1 MITSVDV
8 SGADAP
14 LNLPLWGYEDGF
26 YIKEITGL
34 GPVSAE
40 FSTSSRARFD
50 GLRLQNVRK
59 GVRNIVMTVGLL
71 TGHHTRTVE
80 SLRHQLYLSYPV
92 GQEVNLT
99 INREGLQDLHIT
111 GVVESVEDAIFSREP
126 EMVVSVVCMNPY
138 YRVGEPNS
146 HQTAYDRNLS
156 KDLVIDYEGNVPG
169 GIRIW
174 LQVSSLSL
182 KDGFEVEFESD
193 RGLATFYAD
202 NGSYYSVVDLDTR
215 GLSRKFI
222 MQNQPALHTVWSGAS
237 WPELYRGYNSVSV
250 TAGGIQSGTGSF
262 RVIFQ
267 WDVLQDYA

>member
-40 FSTSSRARFD
+40 LSTSSRARFD

-80 SLRHQLYLSYPV
+80 SLRHELYLACPV

-99 INREGLQDLHIT
+99 INREGLPDLHIT

-126 EMVVSVVCMNPY
+126 EMVVSVVCMDPY
-138 YRVGEPNS
+138 YRVGTVDTYTSPWEQNRS
-146 HQTAYDRNLS
+146 TAHDIY
-156 KDLVIDYEGNVPG
+156 YEGNIPS
-169 GIRIW
+169 GIRVRVQT
-174 LQVSSLSL
+174 QVSTSLNNLQIERMSPR
-182 KDGFEVEFESD
+182 GFLVFNVTQSAYTSAELD
-193 RGLATFYAD
+193 NRG
-202 NGSYYSVVDLDTR
+202 SV
-215 GLSRKFI
+215 RKFLI
-222 MQNQPALHTVWSGAS
+222 NNSPRLDLIPTSSRWPILESGHNVMYVA
-237 WPELYRGYNSVSV
+237 VSSIV
-250 TAGGIQSGTGSF
+250 GTGNF
-262 RVIFQ
+262 RVIFE
-267 WDVLQDYA
+267 WDTYQDFA